1 MYVLSY
7 TATVQSIYSYVQCFY
22 FFVENLPKCTTA
34 KDLVKCLNLKEM
46 VQDKKVMKLSV
57 AADKKG
63 NCAGLAVALVP
74 RYCLHHSAILS
85 KHNRCLLK
93 NNS

>member
-1 MYVLSY
+1 MKVHISEGLHGCDRMAVGFKLY
-7 TATVQSIYSYVQCFY
+7 IDC
-22 FFVENLPKCTTA
+22 LPH
-34 KDLVKCLNLKEM
+34 DIL
-46 VQDKKVMKLSV
+46 QKVMKLSV

-93 NNS
+93 NN